1 MKRKKKA
8 FYVGMVLLLWGAVR
22 SPRETVW
29 AKTIRQT
36 QLLDQKQGEEFVSP
50 PEEYRDSLGNVYD
63 LAEWELTKIPGETQW
78 REIEREV
85 VYRKVEAAD
94 QIPSAIPFAQKAEEE
109 EIKGELIEADRE
121 IIGEEWSADFQVP
134 LTFHAYGAAAYT
146 LGNLTLEIQ
155 EEFPP
160 PEEYGGQLLSLLGL
174 PEDDYEVCSMEWR
187 GEAYQ
192 DESGQLCRDAVAV
205 GNKRLR
211 DYRVIYRGE
220 VAWPAPEIYELETL
234 YRIREASQVELG
246 ERAGKE
252 GEADLAQREP
262 VKQDFWL
269 LVRKG
274 AALTIAVGLLGIAIG
289 LIILGLYKWKKLKK
303 TS

>member
-36 QLLDQKQGEEFVSP
+36 QMLDQKQGEEFVSP

-94 QIPSAIPFAQKAEEE
+94 QIPSAIPFDQKAEEE
-109 EIKGELIEADRE
+109 AVKGELIEADRE

-146 LGNLTLEIQ
+146 LGNLTL
-155 EEFPP
+155 
-160 PEEYGGQLLSLLGL
+160 
-174 PEDDYEVCSMEWR
+174 
-187 GEAYQ
+187 
-192 DESGQLCRDAVAV
+192 
-205 GNKRLR
+205 
-211 DYRVIYRGE
+211 
-220 VAWPAPEIYELETL
+220 
-234 YRIREASQVELG
+234 
-246 ERAGKE
+246 
-252 GEADLAQREP
+252 
-262 VKQDFWL
+262 
-269 LVRKG
+269 
-274 AALTIAVGLLGIAIG
+274 
-289 LIILGLYKWKKLKK
+289 
-303 TS
+303 